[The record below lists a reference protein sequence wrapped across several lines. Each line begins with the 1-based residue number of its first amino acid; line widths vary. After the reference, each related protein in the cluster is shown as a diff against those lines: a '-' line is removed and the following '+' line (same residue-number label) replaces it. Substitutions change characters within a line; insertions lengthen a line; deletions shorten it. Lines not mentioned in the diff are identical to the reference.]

1 MRNLITPILSAA
13 LVSAALPAAAEEQM
27 TVSVPRLTMETAGKM
42 AHAAINECRKRGIS
56 ISVTIVDRSG
66 FPQVQ
71 LRDTIAPPVSWS
83 ISRKKAYTA
92 LNFNT
97 PTSQLE
103 NYAQSGLGQMDEG
116 LAFLAGGLPIKAGGR
131 LYGGIGV
138 SGAPSGKTDEACAQ
152 AGIDAVIDDLE
163 MM

>member
-1 MRNLITPILSAA
+1 MRYTLLSA
-13 LVSAALPAAAEEQM
+13 LVSIPLLTIPIAQAEDAL
-27 TVSVPRLTMETAGKM
+27 SVTIPRLTMETAGKM
-42 AHAAINECRKRGIS
+42 AHAAINECRKQGIS

-71 LRDTIAPPVSWS
+71 LRDTLAPPVSWP

-97 PTSQLE
+97 PTSQLTSR
-103 NYAQSGLGQMDEG
+103 AQTGLATLDEG
-116 LAFLAGGLPIKAGGR
+116 LAFLAGGLPIQAGGR

-138 SGAPSGKTDEACAQ
+138 SGAPDGKTDEACAQ

>member
-1 MRNLITPILSAA
+1 MHRVVLPLMASSLLMSMTAA
-13 LVSAALPAAAEEQM
+13 YADQAPAVSI
-27 TVSVPRLTMETAGKM
+27 PRLTMETAGKM
-42 AHAAINECRKRGIS
+42 AHAAINECRKKGIS

-71 LRDTIAPPVSWS
+71 LRDTLAPPVSYP

-103 NYAQSGLGQMDEG
+103 NLAQTGLGQMDEG
-116 LAFLAGGLPIKAGGR
+116 LAFLAGGLPISAGGR
-131 LYGGIGV
+131 LYGAIGV
-138 SGAPSGKTDEACAQ
+138 SGAPEGKTDEACAR
-152 AGIDAVIDDLE
+152 AGIEAVIDDLE